1 MTIQQSS
8 ATLTLSILRN
18 AVKSFVTNKHV
29 RQHVDKHDV
38 GLISCHLTLSGPR

>member
-8 ATLTLSILRN
+8 ATLTLR
-18 AVKSFVTNKHV
+18 SFVTPLNPVTKAR

-38 GLISCHLTLSGPR
+38 DLLAAT